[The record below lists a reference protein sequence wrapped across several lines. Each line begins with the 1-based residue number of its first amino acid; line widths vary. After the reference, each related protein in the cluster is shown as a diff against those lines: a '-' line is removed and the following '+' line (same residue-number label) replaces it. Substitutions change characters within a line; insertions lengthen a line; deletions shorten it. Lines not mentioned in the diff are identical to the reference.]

1 MKAAKFDYILAGS
14 IEEAVQVL
22 ENGGSDAVVLAGGQT
37 LMPLLAMRL
46 ARPATV
52 IDING
57 IAALSGIEAGEDEVV
72 IKACTRQATAL
83 ASPLVQ
89 AYLPLLAKA
98 IAHVGHQ
105 QTRNRGT
112 VGGSLAH
119 ADPASEIPLAALAMD
134 AFVRL
139 RSSEGTREV
148 PMANYFLGP
157 ITTARADGELMLGVH
172 FPRQPG
178 QARIGTGFHEVSERR
193 GDFAVV
199 AAAAQ
204 IELDDIGRCARAALA
219 IGGADAVPRR
229 ITQLENRLLGTSIN
243 EDGIRA
249 ALPDIAA
256 ALSPG
261 DDQHASAAYRR
272 RVAGVLGERALLEA
286 MREARQ

>member
-134 AFVRL
+134 ARISL
-139 RSSEGTREV
+139 RS
-148 PMANYFLGP
+148 
-157 ITTARADGELMLGVH
+157 
-172 FPRQPG
+172 
-178 QARIGTGFHEVSERR
+178 
-193 GDFAVV
+193 
-199 AAAAQ
+199 
-204 IELDDIGRCARAALA
+204 
-219 IGGADAVPRR
+219 
-229 ITQLENRLLGTSIN
+229 
-243 EDGIRA
+243 
-249 ALPDIAA
+249 
-256 ALSPG
+256 
-261 DDQHASAAYRR
+261 
-272 RVAGVLGERALLEA
+272 VAGVLQDEPLLAECETA
-286 MREARQ
+286 DEFEFGLDVILSGLAAKLVSANGG